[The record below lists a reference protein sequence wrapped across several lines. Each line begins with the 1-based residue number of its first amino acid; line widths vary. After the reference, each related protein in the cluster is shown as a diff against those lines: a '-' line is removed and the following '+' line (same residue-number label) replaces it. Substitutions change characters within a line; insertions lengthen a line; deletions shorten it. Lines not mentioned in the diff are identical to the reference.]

1 MRAKE
6 VMLNTLLLVAEE
18 VAKHQHGEG
27 NDGVVIGN
35 IRAEVAKLS
44 DFADIEIG
52 ITVNVNEAE

>member
-6 VMLNTLLLVAEE
+6 ILLNTLVLVAEE
-18 VAKHQHGEG
+18 VTKHQHGEG
-27 NDGVVIGN
+27 NDHVVIGN